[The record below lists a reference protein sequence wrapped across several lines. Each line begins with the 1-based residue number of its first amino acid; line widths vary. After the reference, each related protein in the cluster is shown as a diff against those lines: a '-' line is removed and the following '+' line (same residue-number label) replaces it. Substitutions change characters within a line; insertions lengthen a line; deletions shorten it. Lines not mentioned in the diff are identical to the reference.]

1 MLPTLRALL
10 LTMCLGMRGLEMIGA
25 YQWGEQWQDGTG
37 LLKVSKRALISRL
50 WLGILNVWRVRLCMT
65 LLLAIRTEVY
75 MYANK
80 TQSRSHVVV
89 AARNSWESSRM
100 ARQKRHLLC
109 TRNGS
114 DVLQWNGQGQLE
126 DSKASPSDLD
136 LSTGPRSP
144 NYFHL
149 LLRIGTRFL
158 SFSFPSLGVSTR
170 IGSWGHLV
178 PGWVRFRST
187 F

>member
-50 WLGILNVWRVRLCMT
+50 WLGILNVWHVRLCMT

-126 DSKASPSDLD
+126 DSQKWAPA
-136 LSTGPRSP
+136 TWTCPRSP
-144 NYFHL
+144 NDFHL

-158 SFSFPSLGVSTR
+158 SPSLGVPTR

-178 PGWVRFRST
+178 PGWVRFHCST